1 MQKVKLKLCRALTG
15 SSLSHCIQPIDQSTT
30 KSVMHC
36 RCSVRPMIGFQLPG
50 ITAFWPVPNCTVSP
64 ESHQEANTQSPSGNF
79 NVLIISLPPHTHLK
93 DPLGIL
99 EFCLLQFYYNLYWGC
114 SNDSTMNHV
123 VSICWLTKFEVVCN
137 QRGKWQCTQ
146 APCGPQ
152 VCKNRACSISGPEVV
167 MGIPNQGMLGQFL
180 YFSFVFRVY
189 VVFCVIV
196 FGCQY
201 QCNRLPGKTR
211 LQNDVSCVE
220 WEVKPYTLTHAMHST
235 GRRVRSDCSIR
246 EMNEDFVDNCH
257 TVPWHIFRSLEP
269 H

>member
-180 YFSFVFRVY
+180 YFSFVFIGCMWYFVLLFL
-189 VVFCVIV
+189 VVSTSAIDCLERLVSKMTYHV
-196 FGCQY
+196 SSEKLNPTHSLM
-201 QCNRLPGKTR
+201 QCTQLAGEYAATAAF
-211 LQNDVSCVE
+211 
-220 WEVKPYTLTHAMHST
+220 VKWMKILLTIAIQCLDIYS
-235 GRRVRSDCSIR
+235 VA
-246 EMNEDFVDNCH
+246 
-257 TVPWHIFRSLEP
+257 
-269 H
+269 